1 MIGCTKRFIQSP
13 FLRLYCNDA
22 DVVDDEDGVAGHYG
36 VNCLLRNHTS
46 VMEYSSRAY
55 TSPIKCFFE
64 IL

>member
-46 VMEYSSRAY
+46 VMEYS
-55 TSPIKCFFE
+55 
-64 IL
+64 